1 MTGKAPEMDENLNKE
16 QSELTNSV
24 FQEVAFLL
32 RIPNKHLQDLTIAR
46 EERMIP
52 MPSKKKRLSNFSK
65 RKQP

>member
-1 MTGKAPEMDENLNKE
+1 MTGKAPEMGENLNKV

-32 RIPNKHLQDLTIAR
+32 RIPNKNLQYLTIAR

>member
-1 MTGKAPEMDENLNKE
+1 MTRKAPEMDENLNKE

-24 FQEVAFLL
+24 FQEVAFLF
-32 RIPNKHLQDLTIAR
+32 RIPNKHLQDLTRAR

>member
-1 MTGKAPEMDENLNKE
+1 MTGKAPEMGENLNKV

-32 RIPNKHLQDLTIAR
+32 RIPNKHLQDLTRAR

>member
-1 MTGKAPEMDENLNKE
+1 MTGKAPEMGENLNKA

-32 RIPNKHLQDLTIAR
+32 RIPNKHLQDLTRAR